1 MNFSEIRINWHALI
15 SGAVGMALGSALSHY
30 TLSLFGPALIADLGW
45 SKAQFA
51 LIGSVPL
58 ATMVLIPVAGRFVDR
73 FGPRTAAIVGFL
85 GVPLGFLWMSLMS
98 GNLIEYFAIYLLQH
112 VFGILTTSMVFCRV
126 IVERFDAARGIAL
139 SMIMSA
145 PPLAGAIAAP
155 IIAGIIGEDGW
166 RAGFLA
172 MAGITATGGLVAVAL
187 MGRSRRKSEPKAPVV
202 KLSRAEFFAL
212 LRNPVLLLLI
222 GGMVLVNLPQAFAQ
236 SQLKLIALDNG
247 VSDASA
253 TIMVSLYAVGVIIGR
268 FMTGI
273 ALDAKVR
280 PHIVAIVAL
289 GLPAVGYGLF
299 ATGTPVAAILMG
311 GVLLVGLAQGAESDI
326 GAYLISRR
334 FDLKNFSL
342 LLSFLTMSI
351 GIGSALGSFV
361 LSYTLY
367 MTDSYTPF
375 LILSA
380 VGTLAGA
387 VAFGLTGARRWAI
400 HEPREADDAVLEQA
414 LAGELS

>member
-1 MNFSEIRINWHALI
+1 MYFSEIRLNWQALM
-15 SGAVGMALGSALSHY
+15 SGAFGMALGSALSHY
-30 TLSLFGPALIADLGW
+30 TLSLFGPALIKDLGW
-45 SKAQFA
+45 SKAEFA

-73 FGPRTAAIVGFL
+73 FGTRMAAVVGFL

-98 GNLIEYFAIYLLQH
+98 GNLIEYFAIYLAQH

-126 IVERFDAARGIAL
+126 IVERFDTARGIAL
-139 SMIMSA
+139 SLIMSA

-155 IIAGIIGEDGW
+155 FMAGIIASEGW

-172 MAGITATGGLVAVAL
+172 MAAITATGGVIAILL
-187 MGRSRRKSEPKAPVV
+187 MGRGRRRGEPRPAVV
-202 KLSRAEFFAL
+202 KLSRPEFMAL
-212 LRNPVLLLLI
+212 IRNPVLLLLI

-253 TIMVSLYAVGVIIGR
+253 TAMVSLYAVGVIIGR
-268 FMTGI
+268 FLTGL

-289 GLPAVGYGLF
+289 GLPAVGYALF
-299 ATGTPVAAILMG
+299 ASGTAVAAILMG
-311 GVLLVGLAQGAESDI
+311 GVMLVGLAQGAESDI

-334 FDLKNFSL
+334 FDIKNFSL

-367 MTDSYTPF
+367 LSDSYTPF
-375 LILSA
+375 LILA
-380 VGTLAGA
+380 AAGTLLGA
-387 VAFGLTGARRWAI
+387 VAFGLTGARRWVMPEA
-400 HEPREADDAVLEQA
+400 REDEAEAR
-414 LAGELS
+414 LAASTV

>member
-1 MNFSEIRINWHALI
+1 MYFSELRFNWQALM

-30 TLSLFGPALIADLGW
+30 TLSLFGPALIKDLGW
-45 SKAQFA
+45 SKAEFA

-73 FGPRTAAIVGFL
+73 FGPRLAAIVGFL

-98 GNLIEYFAIYLLQH
+98 GNLIEYFAIYLAQH

-126 IVERFDAARGIAL
+126 IVERFDRARGIAL
-139 SMIMSA
+139 SLIMSA

-155 IIAGIIGEDGW
+155 FMAEIIGSEGW

-172 MAGITATGGLVAVAL
+172 MAAITAAGGVVAISL
-187 MGRSRRKSEPKAPVV
+187 MGRGRRRSEARPAIV
-202 KLSRAEFFAL
+202 KLSRPEFMAL
-212 LRNPVLLLLI
+212 IRNPVLLMLI

-247 VSDASA
+247 VSDGSA
-253 TIMVSLYAVGVIIGR
+253 TAMVSLYAVGVIIGR
-268 FMTGI
+268 FLTGV

-280 PHIVAIVAL
+280 PHLVAIVAL
-289 GLPAVGYGLF
+289 GLPAVGYALF
-299 ATGTPVAAILMG
+299 ASGTAVAAILMG

-367 MTDSYTPF
+367 LTDSYTPF
-375 LILSA
+375 LVLA
-380 VGTLAGA
+380 AAGTVLGA
-387 VAFGLTGARRWAI
+387 VAFGLTGARRWI
-400 HEPREADDAVLEQA
+400 IPEPPESEAEGR
-414 LAGELS
+414 LAASTV

>member
-1 MNFSEIRINWHALI
+1 MYFSEIRFNWQALM

-30 TLSLFGPALIADLGW
+30 TLSLFGPALIKGLGW
-45 SKAQFA
+45 SKAEFA

-98 GNLIEYFAIYLLQH
+98 GNLIEYFAIYLAQH

-126 IVERFDAARGIAL
+126 IVERFDSARGIAL
-139 SMIMSA
+139 SLIMSA

-155 IIAGIIGEDGW
+155 FMAEIIASEGW

-172 MAGITATGGLVAVAL
+172 MAGITAAGGVIAILL
-187 MGRSRRKSEPKAPVV
+187 MGRGRRRSEPRPPVV
-202 KLSRAEFFAL
+202 KLSRPEFVSL
-212 LRNPVLLLLI
+212 IRNPVLLLLI

-247 VSDASA
+247 VSDGSA
-253 TIMVSLYAVGVIIGR
+253 TAMVSLYAVGVIIGR
-268 FMTGI
+268 FLTGL

-289 GLPAVGYGLF
+289 GLPAIGYALF
-299 ATGTPVAAILMG
+299 ASGTAVAAILMG

-367 MTDSYTPF
+367 LSDSYTPF
-375 LILSA
+375 LILAA
-380 VGTLAGA
+380 VGTLLGA
-387 VAFGLTGARRWAI
+387 VAFGLTGARRWI
-400 HEPREADDAVLEQA
+400 VPEPPPPEAEVEARLVA
-414 LAGELS
+414 STV

>member
-1 MNFSEIRINWHALI
+1 
-15 SGAVGMALGSALSHY
+15 
-30 TLSLFGPALIADLGW
+30 
-45 SKAQFA
+45 
-51 LIGSVPL
+51 
-58 ATMVLIPVAGRFVDR
+58 
-73 FGPRTAAIVGFL
+73 
-85 GVPLGFLWMSLMS
+85 
-98 GNLIEYFAIYLLQH
+98 
-112 VFGILTTSMVFCRV
+112 
-126 IVERFDAARGIAL
+126 
-139 SMIMSA
+139 
-145 PPLAGAIAAP
+145 
-155 IIAGIIGEDGW
+155 
-166 RAGFLA
+166 
-172 MAGITATGGLVAVAL
+172 
-187 MGRSRRKSEPKAPVV
+187 
-202 KLSRAEFFAL
+202 
-212 LRNPVLLLLI
+212 
-222 GGMVLVNLPQAFAQ
+222 
-236 SQLKLIALDNG
+236 LKLIALDNG